1 MIELNKGIGT
11 ILNNP
16 RLDTKLKSIG
26 DKVMNEE
33 RISVDEGIYL
43 FENASLGFVGSLA
56 NWIREKRFGDT
67 TFFNRNFHVEPTNLC
82 VFTCNFCSYSRKL
95 KQREDGW
102 VMTKDEILDIVKGY
116 KDKPVTEV
124 HIVGGVLPEMNLEFF
139 LDVIRQIKKIK
150 PGIHVKAFTAV
161 ELEYMIR
168 KAKLTYKEGLLK
180 LKEAGMDSLPGGGA
194 EIFDETLRAEICGDK
209 CTTDQWLEMHRLAHE
224 IGLPSN
230 ATILYGHIETYAHR
244 VDHMDRLRTL
254 QDETGG
260 FNTYIPLKFR
270 NVDNEMSH
278 IPEGS
283 VVEDLKNYAISRI
296 FLDNFDHI
304 KTYWP
309 MIGRTTAQLS
319 LNYGVDDVDGTI
331 DDSTKIYSMAGSE
344 EQKPVL
350 TTRELVDLIEKGGR
364 EAVERDT
371 IYNVIRNYS
380 KERLEEV
387 TE

>member
-244 VDHMDRLRTL
+244 VDHMDR
-254 QDETGG
+254 
-260 FNTYIPLKFR
+260 
-270 NVDNEMSH
+270 
-278 IPEGS
+278 
-283 VVEDLKNYAISRI
+283 
-296 FLDNFDHI
+296 
-304 KTYWP
+304 
-309 MIGRTTAQLS
+309 
-319 LNYGVDDVDGTI
+319 
-331 DDSTKIYSMAGSE
+331 
-344 EQKPVL
+344 
-350 TTRELVDLIEKGGR
+350 
-364 EAVERDT
+364 
-371 IYNVIRNYS
+371 
-380 KERLEEV
+380 
-387 TE
+387 